1 MYRNTQFRT
10 KTQSTFR
17 MKEVDS
23 SLLVRLHRS
32 IKVTDTFKIAHA
44 RLTCV
49 PMLFIGHWHDGVFL
63 SRGYARA
70 YHESLQGQGYANE
83 SLAHS

>member
-23 SLLVRLHRS
+23 SLLVTLHRS
-32 IKVTDTFKIAHA
+32 IKAA
-44 RLTCV
+44 
-49 PMLFIGHWHDGVFL
+49 FIMYPTGGGGGGGQRILGGSQIF
-63 SRGYARA
+63 RA
-70 YHESLQGQGYANE
+70 KKGGI
-83 SLAHS
+83 